1 VEREKFCRVEEVIPA
16 VGRENT
22 VGETG
27 RYLRGHPGNVRLA
40 SDLGPKLEAKQIV
53 KRGIY
58 EISRRET

>member
-1 VEREKFCRVEEVIPA
+1 VEREKFCRVEEGIPA

-27 RYLRGHPGNVRLA
+27 KYLRGHPAKARVA
-40 SDLGPKLEAKQIV
+40 SDLGPKLEAKRIV

>member
-1 VEREKFCRVEEVIPA
+1 VVPA
-16 VGRENT
+16 AGWENT

-27 RYLRGHPGNVRLA
+27 KYLRGHPAKVRAA
-40 SDLGPKLEAKQIV
+40 SDLGPKLEAKQMV

>member
-1 VEREKFCRVEEVIPA
+1 VEREKFCRLVGVVPA
-16 VGRENT
+16 VGWENT

-27 RYLRGHPGNVRLA
+27 KYLRGHPAKARVA